1 MCSPDYNAYTQSEN
15 KKPNGARTT
24 LRSAGFHI
32 HLGYDNYNVD
42 TSLALIRYMDMYI
55 GVPSVVSDPDTN
67 RRKLYGKAGSFRLT
81 PYGLEYRSLSSYM
94 MSNNDLLSQ
103 VWDGVVRSIIAYNE
117 GTNLAD
123 SDLVQEAINTSNV
136 ELAKKLIDRYNL

>member
-1 MCSPDYNAYTQSEN
+1 
-15 KKPNGARTT
+15 
-24 LRSAGFHI
+24 
-32 HLGYDNYNVD
+32 
-42 TSLALIRYMDMYI
+42 MDMYI

-103 VWDGVVRSIIAYNE
+103 VWDGVVRSITAYNE

-123 SDLVQEAINTSNV
+123 PDLVQEVINTSNV